1 MTDAQER
8 SRDKWVRGTD
18 PPVRCPHLPRVLLQ
32 KLDCFLHPRGLPES
46 HHACGPAPPTSGLG
60 RGHHDAAKQCH
71 SKVTGQETCF
81 EVSLLPLA
89 AVGSGELSSSQG
101 LSSAA

>member
-1 MTDAQER
+1 MPVALPQ
-8 SRDKWVRGTD
+8 
-18 PPVRCPHLPRVLLQ
+18 PP
-32 KLDCFLHPRGLPES
+32 
-46 HHACGPAPPTSGLG
+46 PALAEATT
-60 RGHHDAAKQCH
+60 AQCH